1 MCVVDVQT
9 LEAIISFTFFLFFA
23 TYMLAELDYT
33 KPNYSLYQYQLA
45 NDAWRVLYLKG
56 SLKDFSLL
64 NRGVAEATMTK
75 IYDETGLCTYLQ
87 GVITTAEGCRGGPP
101 CSELKITMK
110 KTWFENGRPTQMAFT
125 VCTPES

>member
-1 MCVVDVQT
+1 MQT

-45 NDAWRVLYLKG
+45 NDIWRVLYLKG

-64 NRGVAEATMTK
+64 NRNSAEETMTK
-75 IYDETGLCTYLQ
+75 IYEETGLCTYLQ
-87 GVITTAEGCRGGPP
+87 GVVTTAEGCRGGAP
-101 CSELKITMK
+101 CSEQKITMK
-110 KTWFENGRPTQMAFT
+110 KTWFENGQTSQMTFT